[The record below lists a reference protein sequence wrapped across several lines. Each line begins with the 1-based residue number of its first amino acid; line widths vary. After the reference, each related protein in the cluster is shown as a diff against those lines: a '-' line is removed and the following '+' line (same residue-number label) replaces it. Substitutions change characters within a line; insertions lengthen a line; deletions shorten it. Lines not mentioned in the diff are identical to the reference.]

1 MAPCLLFSVFVLF
14 WRQKNKKPAF
24 LPIFWLH
31 FVYKKM
37 KGTRGYFYTRCKSV
51 CLTLLAHFTV
61 VRGFRGSCRSAW
73 ARRLSQ
79 ALPCARYRLG
89 AQNRPCLP
97 PAVHRVPVTTVWCVN
112 PLFEPGP
119 ATCPRPPRCGRGAPA
134 PPETPAP
141 RPNPAALPGAG
152 LVRLRRAALP

>member
-1 MAPCLLFSVFVLF
+1 MATEWVSRLRKEGAGAVLDPEL
-14 WRQKNKKPAF
+14 REDNYYSAARPN
-24 LPIFWLH
+24 
-31 FVYKKM
+31 
-37 KGTRGYFYTRCKSV
+37 
-51 CLTLLAHFTV
+51 V

-73 ARRLSQ
+73 ACRLSQ

-97 PAVHRVPVTTVWCVN
+97 PAVHRVPVTTVWCMN

-119 ATCPRPPRCGRGAPA
+119 ATCPRPPRCGRGAPS
-134 PPETPAP
+134 PPETPKP